1 MHIKEAIMLEFH
13 PITLEDKERVN
24 ALICASGCHGADYSF
39 ANLYI
44 WRDTWHPEICEVGG
58 RIIVST
64 AGTNVYSYPKGGGDQ
79 KASVEALISHARER
93 GQKIIIRGLTDRTLP
108 EFLADY
114 DGLFAIEED
123 RDNADYIYSTEKLRY
138 LAGRKLSSKRNHIKH
153 FERNGDWCLKR
164 LGCGCDCSEAEYFD
178 SNGRNIEICS
188 MDDARAFV
196 QEFYKEKDDPELASE
211 SIAIDC
217 MFDNFCELGFTGA
230 LLYQNGEPVAFTAA
244 TRLGETVMDV
254 HFEKALPGIDGAYTM
269 INREFVNLIA
279 QIYPDIE
286 FFNREEDMGIE
297 GLRRAKSSYQPDIL
311 LMKYIA
317 VEKTDD

>member
-1 MHIKEAIMLEFH
+1 MLNFH
-13 PITLEDKERVN
+13 PITLDDKATVD

-44 WRDTWHPEICEVGG
+44 WKHAYNPEICEVGG

-64 AGTNVYSYPKGGGDQ
+64 PGANVYSYPKGGGDQ
-79 KASVEALISHARER
+79 KPSMDAIIEHARER
-93 GQKIIIRGLTDRTLP
+93 GQRLVIRGLTDRTLE

-114 DGLFAIEED
+114 GERFDIIDD

-153 FERNGDWCLKR
+153 FERNGGWELR
-164 LGCGCDCSEAEYFD
+164 AINCGDCGEFSGFTD
-178 SNGRNIEICS
+178 SDGKPITCASI
-188 MDDARAFV
+188 DDARSFV
-196 QEFYKEKDDPELASE
+196 RLFYEEKDDPELEEETLAIE
-211 SIAIDC
+211 S
-217 MFDNFCELGFTGA
+217 MFRHFRELGFTGA
-230 LLYQNGEPVAFTAA
+230 LLYQNGEPIAFTAA
-244 TRLGETVMDV
+244 TRLGEAVMDV
-254 HFEKALPGIDGAYTM
+254 HFEKALPGVEGAYTM

-279 QIYPDIE
+279 QRYPEIE

-297 GLRRAKSSYQPDIL
+297 GLRKAKESYRPDML

-317 VEKTDD
+317 IEKEGTRDA